1 MPSVEDLKICYVN
14 YNIDR
19 ECVATIFKVSS
30 QSESGYF
37 QRLEYFQRIQEDSAC
52 FCGMW
57 TKVMSM
63 TEEVQT
69 LLCGDHGSE
78 EDSDQ
83 DYDDTNNNSSIW
95 FWV

>member
-1 MPSVEDLKICYVN
+1 MKVRMERYVL
-14 YNIDR
+14 
-19 ECVATIFKVSS
+19 
-30 QSESGYF
+30 
-37 QRLEYFQRIQEDSAC
+37 RLEYFQRIQEDSAC

-57 TKVMSM
+57 TRVMSM

-69 LLCGDHGSE
+69 LLCGDHSSE
-78 EDSDQ
+78 EDTDQ